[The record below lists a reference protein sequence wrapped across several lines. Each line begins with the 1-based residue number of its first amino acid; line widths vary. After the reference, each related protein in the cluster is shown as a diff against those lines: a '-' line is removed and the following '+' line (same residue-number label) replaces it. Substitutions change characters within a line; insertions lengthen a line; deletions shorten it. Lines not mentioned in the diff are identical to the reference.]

1 MINITKRDGRVE
13 PFDLDKVHRV
23 LEWATDNITNVSI
36 SEIELK
42 ANIQLFDKIAAYDI
56 HELLIKSAAELIS
69 EHTPNY
75 QYVAARLINYKLRK
89 EVYGKYEPDPL
100 LDVVHA
106 NVARGVY
113 DSSIINK
120 YSMTEWVALNSMIK
134 HERDD
139 TFTYAGME
147 QLRGKYLVQDRST
160 KKPYETPQILY
171 ALVAATLF
179 AEYPVEQR
187 MKWVKDYYDAISL
200 FYISLPTPVM
210 AGVRTR
216 TRQFSSCV
224 LIESGDSLDSIT
236 ATSTSVVRYISK
248 KAGIGIGVGS
258 IRAIGSRIGDGSI
271 VHTGVVP
278 FLKYFQAAVKSCSQ
292 GGVRGGAATIYI
304 PAWHLE
310 FEDLIVL
317 KNNKGTE
324 ENRVRHMDYAFQ
336 FNKTM
341 YERLLTG
348 GNITL
353 FSPHD
358 TPGLLDAFY
367 ADQNKFKQLYEK
379 YEKDSKI
386 TKKVMTAIDLF
397 SMFVTER
404 KDTGRIYLMNVD
416 HANEHG
422 SFIPELAPI
431 RQSNLCVEVNLPTR
445 ALTSADDS
453 KGEIA
458 LCTLSAINWG
468 LINQPHEFEK
478 YCTLAV
484 RALDALLDY
493 QHYPVPAAHTST
505 MNRRPLGIGI
515 INLAYF
521 LAKRGL
527 KYDST
532 ALATVDE
539 YAEAWSYYLIKASAD
554 LAAER
559 GTIPL
564 NMETKYSHGI
574 LPIDTYKKDVD
585 MLVPATERMD
595 WKGLREQL
603 KTTGI
608 RNSTLMA
615 LMPAETSAQLS
626 NSTNGIEPPRALV
639 SYKQSKDGVMAQ
651 VVPGYHHLKNKYDL
665 LWDQK
670 SPEGYL
676 QICAI
681 LQKYIDQGIS
691 VNTSYNPEHFED
703 SKVPMSQLI
712 KDIITFYK
720 YGGKQLY
727 YNNTND
733 QSGEI
738 LSNDVDM
745 ADDID
750 DNEDDCDSCKI

>member
-1 MINITKRDGRVE
+1 MRIELTGELVLMINITKRDGRVE

-278 FLKYFQAAVKSCSQ
+278 FLKYFQAAVKSCC
-292 GGVRGGAATIYI
+292 
-304 PAWHLE
+304 
-310 FEDLIVL
+310 
-317 KNNKGTE
+317 
-324 ENRVRHMDYAFQ
+324 
-336 FNKTM
+336 
-341 YERLLTG
+341 LT
-348 GNITL
+348 
-353 FSPHD
+353 PD
-358 TPGLLDAFY
+358 TW
-367 ADQNKFKQLYEK
+367 
-379 YEKDSKI
+379 
-386 TKKVMTAIDLF
+386 
-397 SMFVTER
+397 
-404 KDTGRIYLMNVD
+404 
-416 HANEHG
+416 
-422 SFIPELAPI
+422 
-431 RQSNLCVEVNLPTR
+431 VEV
-445 ALTSADDS
+445 
-453 KGEIA
+453 I
-458 LCTLSAINWG
+458 
-468 LINQPHEFEK
+468 
-478 YCTLAV
+478 
-484 RALDALLDY
+484 
-493 QHYPVPAAHTST
+493 
-505 MNRRPLGIGI
+505 
-515 INLAYF
+515 
-521 LAKRGL
+521 
-527 KYDST
+527 
-532 ALATVDE
+532 DE
-539 YAEAWSYYLIKASAD
+539 SDE
-554 LAAER
+554 
-559 GTIPL
+559 
-564 NMETKYSHGI
+564 
-574 LPIDTYKKDVD
+574 
-585 MLVPATERMD
+585 
-595 WKGLREQL
+595 
-603 KTTGI
+603 
-608 RNSTLMA
+608 
-615 LMPAETSAQLS
+615 
-626 NSTNGIEPPRALV
+626 
-639 SYKQSKDGVMAQ
+639 
-651 VVPGYHHLKNKYDL
+651 NK
-665 LWDQK
+665 
-670 SPEGYL
+670 
-676 QICAI
+676 
-681 LQKYIDQGIS
+681 
-691 VNTSYNPEHFED
+691 
-703 SKVPMSQLI
+703 
-712 KDIITFYK
+712 
-720 YGGKQLY
+720 
-727 YNNTND
+727 
-733 QSGEI
+733 
-738 LSNDVDM
+738 
-745 ADDID
+745 
-750 DNEDDCDSCKI
+750 